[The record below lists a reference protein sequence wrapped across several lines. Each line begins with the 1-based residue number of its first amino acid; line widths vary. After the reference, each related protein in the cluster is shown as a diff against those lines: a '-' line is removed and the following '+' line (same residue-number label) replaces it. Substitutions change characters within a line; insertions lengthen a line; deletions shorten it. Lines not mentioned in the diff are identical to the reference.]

1 MKIVV
6 DTNVALSG
14 LLWGGPPNRLLKW
27 AREGVLRILA
37 CEETTAELRH
47 ALIYKKFSKRITA
60 LEATPDE
67 VFAYY
72 MNLVLFVPSPRNI
85 PEKIAKDPFD
95 NLFLG
100 LASENKA
107 RLIVSGDKHL
117 LDLKQ
122 FLRIQIVTP
131 SEACEVIETLIK
143 SGVPHR

>member
-14 LLWGGPPNRLLKW
+14 LLWGGPPNRILKW
-27 AREGVLRILA
+27 AREGVLEILA
-37 CEETTAELRH
+37 CEETTAELRRV
-47 ALIYKKFSKRITA
+47 LGYRRFSKRISA
-60 LEATPDE
+60 LETTPAE

-72 MNLVLFVPSPRNI
+72 MNLVLFVPTPKNI
-85 PEKIAKDPFD
+85 PEKIDKDRFD

-117 LDLKQ
+117 LDLAE

-143 SGVPHR
+143 GR

>member
-14 LLWGGPPNRLLKW
+14 LLWGGPPNRILKW
-27 AREGVLRILA
+27 ARDGILRIVA
-37 CEETTAELRH
+37 CEKTTGELRR
-47 ALIYKKFSKRITA
+47 ALVYKKFSKRISA
-60 LEATPDE
+60 LETTPAE

-72 MNLVLFVPSPRNI
+72 MNLVFFVPTPKNI

-117 LDLKQ
+117 LDLAE

-143 SGVPHR
+143 GR

>member
-14 LLWGGPPNRLLKW
+14 LLWGGPPNRILKW
-27 AREGVLRILA
+27 AREGVLEILA
-37 CEETTAELRH
+37 CEETTAELRRV
-47 ALIYKKFSKRITA
+47 LGYRRFSKRISA
-60 LEATPDE
+60 LETTPDE

-72 MNLVLFVPSPRNI
+72 MNLVLFVPTPKNI
-85 PEKIAKDPFD
+85 PEKIDKDRFD

-117 LDLKQ
+117 LDLGE

-143 SGVPHR
+143 GR

>member
-14 LLWGGPPNRLLKW
+14 LLWGGPPNRILKW
-27 AREGVLRILA
+27 AREGVLEILA
-37 CEETTAELRH
+37 CEETTAELRRV
-47 ALIYKKFSKRITA
+47 LGYRRFSKRISA
-60 LEATPDE
+60 LETTPAE

-72 MNLVLFVPSPRNI
+72 MNLVLFVPTPKNI
-85 PEKIAKDPFD
+85 PEKIDKDRFD

-117 LDLKQ
+117 LDLGE

-143 SGVPHR
+143 GR